1 MLNPTNKGIFNA
13 TLNAYKILANKE
25 MLGFSIRETL
35 KTTENVLDAIIFLDI
50 YHSSVDK

>member
-25 MLGFSIRETL
+25 ILGFSIMETL
-35 KTTENVLDAIIFLDI
+35 KITERKTRYNYIFRHL
-50 YHSSVDK
+50 SQLS